1 MKQKFLFWGLMVLC
15 SSMLYAMTTSNS
27 PGLPSKHN
35 NFLSLGIFS
44 SADSIKTSVN
54 LEVGLTLFSN
64 ERFQLRSLTAI
75 TGSKIFDDEPNLYQ
89 LGLMEKLTFGQVDS
103 YSQPISATRYGFCF
117 ASFGFMS
124 FDRNRTSKFL
134 FSPPYY
140 WEVGGGAG
148 VNIRMSQMVALIA
161 EIGGGLHI
169 VPEEGFVKKLR
180 KAGFGRMSLGFRY
193 FFIKKAGSGD

>member
-1 MKQKFLFWGLMVLC
+1 MKHSILSLSVLLIC
-15 SSMLYAMTTSNS
+15 TWSLSAAE
-27 PGLPSKHN
+27 GLPTETDYSLQTDRD
-35 NFLSLGIFS
+35 FLSLGLFS

-54 LEVGLTLFSN
+54 LELGLTIYAN
-64 ERFQLRSLTAI
+64 QRFQVRSLTAI
-75 TGSKIFDDEPNLYQ
+75 AGSKVYDDEPNLYQ

-103 YSQPISATRYGFCF
+103 YNGGISAARYGFCF

-124 FDRNRTSKFL
+124 FDQNKASKFL

-148 VNIRMSQMVALIA
+148 VNIRMSQMTALMV
-161 EIGGGLHI
+161 EVGGGLHL
-169 VPEEGFVKKLR
+169 VPEDGFLKKVQ

-193 FFIKKAGSGD
+193 FL

>member
-1 MKQKFLFWGLMVLC
+1 MTNKLKYSIFFLCFLLVFSSCLPALEEIALEKDTILQKH
-15 SSMLYAMTTSNS
+15 S
-27 PGLPSKHN
+27 
-35 NFLSLGIFS
+35 NFLSLGLFS

-54 LEVGLTLFSN
+54 LELGLTIFSN

-75 TGSKIFDDEPNLYQ
+75 TGAKVYDDEPNLYQ
-89 LGLMEKLTFGQVDS
+89 LGLMEKLSFGQVDA
-103 YSQPISATRYGFCF
+103 YTGGISAARYGFCF

-124 FDRNRTSKFL
+124 FDRNGASKFL

-148 VNIRMSQMVALIA
+148 VNIRMSKMAALVA
-161 EIGGGLHI
+161 EVGGGLHL
-169 VPEEGFVKKLR
+169 VPEDGFLKKLR

-193 FFIKKAGSGD
+193 FL